1 MCGSGTLNVEAALIG
16 VNSIGLDK
24 NPFASFMSKV
34 KLESL
39 SLDSELL
46 NEMSKN
52 LKEISKNGDTTQLR
66 ITLVYPQCA
75 YHPELVLYLP
85 SYPTDF

>member
-1 MCGSGTLNVEAALIG
+1 MNILSIKEGEIVLDSMCGSGTLNVEAALIG

-39 SLDSELL
+39 SFSPLHNSTH
-46 NEMSKN
+46 N
-52 LKEISKNGDTTQLR
+52 
-66 ITLVYPQCA
+66 
-75 YHPELVLYLP
+75 PE
-85 SYPTDF
+85 F